1 MSSEWINAEVYPSGS
16 SLEKKKTNLRK
27 KIAKHKSSIAH
38 LNAQKIVTESEKNV
52 MDEHIF
58 KIKAAEHES
67 TARIFRTAYSIAK
80 YQRPYTDLPK
90 MTDLQILNGLDMGR
104 VLQSNVSCSNIIDH
118 IALEMRKKIALDIIE
133 NNRKIT
139 ILVDESTTLSK
150 KSMLVICL
158 RCAVGEPDDI
168 YTFLFDIV
176 EIPNASAMTIKEY
189 ILKSLVKFGINYE
202 FLKKNLISFVSDGA
216 SNMLGRKAGV
226 GVLLQKMFPN
236 IILWHCCNH
245 RLELGVSD
253 CLKEVN
259 GVNHF
264 QSFIENLY
272 SLYHMSPKNTTELKE
287 CANSL
292 DKQLLRIGK
301 IFTIRWV
308 ASSNQTIKAVW
319 NNYESLYLH
328 FSNAMIDD
336 QRSSKEKSK
345 YIGLR
350 NTLKSIEFVHN
361 LGILYDGLTE
371 LSDLSIEL
379 QKRDQS
385 FVNAHKSIERTIR
398 VLNSMANTNG
408 PRNEEVS
415 NACKIQMFKGII
427 LEHKNSVI
435 KINAGQFFTSL
446 ANNLKQ
452 RLFTTQSTK
461 VSSVESND
469 PSRDIFNNLLA
480 DLDMISPNNWPDSCD
495 IQYGDTSI
503 RRLSKIFKVDEQ
515 ASVRGFREYKDFPS
529 SLNDNIKPLMN
540 AVKTLA
546 ISSAECER
554 SFSSM
559 NEIVSSK
566 RSLLTSDHISSLAF
580 INCTGPPVNNFK
592 PLPYI
597 KTWLVSGK
605 RSAIEEN
612 CPKRLKV
619 NDKTYK
625 SIWSCLEK

>member
-1 MSSEWINAEVYPSGS
+1 MSGLLKYAFTKTKVINNDNNINNSEINPNITKQNIVTNETSLDDDHGTKEMQFESDTEFPDCWDLKQISYFTKEYPWIYFKKKNIGCTICKGIKQNLLDHKGSHVSSEWINGEVYPSGS

-58 KIKAAEHES
+58 KFKAAEHES

-176 EIPNASAMTIKEY
+176 EIPNASAITIKEY
-189 ILKSLVKFGINYE
+189 ILKSLVKF
-202 FLKKNLISFVSDGA
+202 
-216 SNMLGRKAGV
+216 
-226 GVLLQKMFPN
+226 
-236 IILWHCCNH
+236 
-245 RLELGVSD
+245 
-253 CLKEVN
+253 
-259 GVNHF
+259 
-264 QSFIENLY
+264 
-272 SLYHMSPKNTTELKE
+272 
-287 CANSL
+287 
-292 DKQLLRIGK
+292 
-301 IFTIRWV
+301 
-308 ASSNQTIKAVW
+308 
-319 NNYESLYLH
+319 
-328 FSNAMIDD
+328 
-336 QRSSKEKSK
+336 
-345 YIGLR
+345 
-350 NTLKSIEFVHN
+350 
-361 LGILYDGLTE
+361 
-371 LSDLSIEL
+371 
-379 QKRDQS
+379 
-385 FVNAHKSIERTIR
+385 
-398 VLNSMANTNG
+398 
-408 PRNEEVS
+408 
-415 NACKIQMFKGII
+415 
-427 LEHKNSVI
+427 
-435 KINAGQFFTSL
+435 GQFFTSL

-469 PSRDIFNNLLA
+469 PSREIFNNLLA
-480 DLDMISPNNWPDSCD
+480 DLEMISPNNWPDSCD

-559 NEIVSSK
+559 NEVVSSK

>member
-1 MSSEWINAEVYPSGS
+1 MSGLLKYSFTKTKVINNDNNINNSEINPNITKQNIVTNETSLDDDHGTKEMQFESDTEFPDCWDLKQCWKVCIKQNLLDHKGSHVSSEWINAEVYPSGS

-104 VLQSNVSCSNIIDH
+104 VLQI
-118 IALEMRKKIALDIIE
+118 
-133 NNRKIT
+133 
-139 ILVDESTTLSK
+139 DESTTLSK

-292 DKQLLRIGK
+292 DKQLLRIG
-301 IFTIRWV
+301 
-308 ASSNQTIKAVW
+308 
-319 NNYESLYLH
+319 
-328 FSNAMIDD
+328 
-336 QRSSKEKSK
+336 
-345 YIGLR
+345 
-350 NTLKSIEFVHN
+350 
-361 LGILYDGLTE
+361 ILYDGLTE

-415 NACKIQMFKGII
+415 NACKIQMFK
-427 LEHKNSVI
+427 
-435 KINAGQFFTSL
+435 

>member
-1 MSSEWINAEVYPSGS
+1 
-16 SLEKKKTNLRK
+16 
-27 KIAKHKSSIAH
+27 
-38 LNAQKIVTESEKNV
+38 
-52 MDEHIF
+52 
-58 KIKAAEHES
+58 
-67 TARIFRTAYSIAK
+67 
-80 YQRPYTDLPK
+80 
-90 MTDLQILNGLDMGR
+90 
-104 VLQSNVSCSNIIDH
+104 
-118 IALEMRKKIALDIIE
+118 
-133 NNRKIT
+133 
-139 ILVDESTTLSK
+139 
-150 KSMLVICL
+150 
-158 RCAVGEPDDI
+158 
-168 YTFLFDIV
+168 
-176 EIPNASAMTIKEY
+176 
-189 ILKSLVKFGINYE
+189 
-202 FLKKNLISFVSDGA
+202 
-216 SNMLGRKAGV
+216 
-226 GVLLQKMFPN
+226 
-236 IILWHCCNH
+236 
-245 RLELGVSD
+245 
-253 CLKEVN
+253 
-259 GVNHF
+259 
-264 QSFIENLY
+264 
-272 SLYHMSPKNTTELKE
+272 
-287 CANSL
+287 
-292 DKQLLRIGK
+292 
-301 IFTIRWV
+301 
-308 ASSNQTIKAVW
+308 
-319 NNYESLYLH
+319 
-328 FSNAMIDD
+328 
-336 QRSSKEKSK
+336 
-345 YIGLR
+345 
-350 NTLKSIEFVHN
+350 
-361 LGILYDGLTE
+361 
-371 LSDLSIEL
+371 
-379 QKRDQS
+379 
-385 FVNAHKSIERTIR
+385 
-398 VLNSMANTNG
+398 MANTNG

-427 LEHKNSVI
+427 LERKNSVI

-452 RLFTTQSTK
+452 RLFTTQSSK

-469 PSRDIFNNLLA
+469 PSREIFNNLLA
-480 DLDMISPNNWPDSCD
+480 DLDMISLNNWSDSCD

-592 PLPYI
+592 PLPYK